1 MKEFKSQLATGA
13 GLGLILVSILI
24 GLMWIN
30 KLNPSMTVNG
40 NILGFVGGIVLIY
53 ALVGAILLII
63 GWWNENY

>member
-1 MKEFKSQLATGA
+1 
-13 GLGLILVSILI
+13 VSILI